1 MVAMTNSFQCQVI
14 KVAWWTLLCPTMLSL
29 ITANHQP
36 FESLKSQTEVQTYRD
51 EIVGQ
56 NLFET
61 EGEFERRRS
70 RRKKVPVAKTRKL
83 NGIFCFPRHVGGRLT
98 H

>member
-1 MVAMTNSFQCQVI
+1 MFAMTNSFQCQVI

-36 FESLKSQTEVQTYRD
+36 FESLKSQAQVQTYRD
-51 EIVGQ
+51 EVAEQ
-56 NLFET
+56 TLFET
-61 EGEFERRRS
+61 EGEFERRRK
-70 RRKKVPVAKTRKL
+70 RPVAKTRKL
-83 NGIFCFPRHVGGRLT
+83 NGIVCFPRHVGGRLT